1 MGWSIHQKLSKHDKL
16 LRKFVTVKYAK
27 LTFASVAVFIA
38 VLLLLNILLP
48 RVHRLRRGWPYYSS
62 KEPSRAFVLPLRF
75 IVVFWAVALPYFLFA
90 ETRQDY
96 LALVK
101 RLGSVSVSMLP
112 IVHFLALRPSPLPRM
127 FYLQL
132 LPLHKWLSRIFILTV
147 IAHAIL
153 YFAIY
158 VHLGKVRKLLI
169 TSNLCGLIACTL
181 FIAIILTSLK
191 PIRRRFYNLFYSVH
205 YFTAWVSLPLIYY
218 HARITHV
225 YVIIAACLLAAQACY
240 RAFTSRHIKLPV
252 QYISPSMFFI
262 SIPREQLP
270 RTLQKYYSPG
280 SHVRVSNPLY
290 HFSTWLQSSHPYTIA
305 SLPQDPQLT
314 LVIRKTTYPIKLRRF
329 YALTGPYSSLPVP
342 FFEDATR
349 GLVKRVLFVAGGTG
363 IAFVAPIMRHLRSLG
378 VPVRLLWAIRDAN
391 DAKVLE
397 TLGLTDCAL
406 KEKQIE
412 IYVTGD
418 QTARPSAKWY
428 MPSGAEGDESL
439 NIDVDDD
446 CCGGGEFK
454 PLLSKYSYHKTYTD
468 SPDFSTI
475 MFNSRP
481 VLNLRIKSW
490 LHGVPIDTNT
500 CCCLDQLMEMGT
512 DLDPAGRWILA
523 SGAETLVGETEKWAS
538 SNKFSFYK
546 DEFSM

>member
-1 MGWSIHQKLSKHDKL
+1 
-16 LRKFVTVKYAK
+16 
-27 LTFASVAVFIA
+27 
-38 VLLLLNILLP
+38 
-48 RVHRLRRGWPYYSS
+48 
-62 KEPSRAFVLPLRF
+62 
-75 IVVFWAVALPYFLFA
+75 
-90 ETRQDY
+90 
-96 LALVK
+96 
-101 RLGSVSVSMLP
+101 
-112 IVHFLALRPSPLPRM
+112 
-127 FYLQL
+127 
-132 LPLHKWLSRIFILTV
+132 
-147 IAHAIL
+147 
-153 YFAIY
+153 
-158 VHLGKVRKLLI
+158 
-169 TSNLCGLIACTL
+169 
-181 FIAIILTSLK
+181 
-191 PIRRRFYNLFYSVH
+191 
-205 YFTAWVSLPLIYY
+205 
-218 HARITHV
+218 
-225 YVIIAACLLAAQACY
+225 
-240 RAFTSRHIKLPV
+240 
-252 QYISPSMFFI
+252 
-262 SIPREQLP
+262 
-270 RTLQKYYSPG
+270 
-280 SHVRVSNPLY
+280 
-290 HFSTWLQSSHPYTIA
+290 
-305 SLPQDPQLT
+305 
-314 LVIRKTTYPIKLRRF
+314 
-329 YALTGPYSSLPVP
+329 
-342 FFEDATR
+342 
-349 GLVKRVLFVAGGTG
+349 
-363 IAFVAPIMRHLRSLG
+363 MRHLRSLG

>member
-27 LTFASVAVFIA
+27 LTFASIAVFIA

-132 LPLHKWLSRIFILTV
+132 LPLHKWLSRIFILIV

-181 FIAIILTSLK
+181 FIAIIFTSLK

-218 HARITHV
+218 HARITHA

-270 RTLQKYYSPG
+270 RTLQNTIRRARMCACLTHSITSAPG
-280 SHVRVSNPLY
+280 CSRRIRTLLHRYHRTRNSRLSSVRQHIQSNSAGFTRSQGLTARCPYL
-290 HFSTWLQSSHPYTIA
+290 FLRMRRGGSS
-305 SLPQDPQLT
+305 SE
-314 LVIRKTTYPIKLRRF
+314 
-329 YALTGPYSSLPVP
+329 YSSW
-342 FFEDATR
+342 
-349 GLVKRVLFVAGGTG
+349 LVALVL
-363 IAFVAPIMRHLRSLG
+363 HL
-378 VPVRLLWAIRDAN
+378 
-391 DAKVLE
+391 
-397 TLGLTDCAL
+397 
-406 KEKQIE
+406 
-412 IYVTGD
+412 
-418 QTARPSAKWY
+418 
-428 MPSGAEGDESL
+428 
-439 NIDVDDD
+439 
-446 CCGGGEFK
+446 
-454 PLLSKYSYHKTYTD
+454 
-468 SPDFSTI
+468 
-475 MFNSRP
+475 
-481 VLNLRIKSW
+481 
-490 LHGVPIDTNT
+490 
-500 CCCLDQLMEMGT
+500 
-512 DLDPAGRWILA
+512 
-523 SGAETLVGETEKWAS
+523 
-538 SNKFSFYK
+538 
-546 DEFSM
+546 